1 MIESTLSNN
10 GNNTANSD
18 RDEKSRNKQ
27 NNGTIRCMPQ
37 KIFPLADERIEDLI
51 YPSITYHY
59 SVSKN
64 ARYVYVIGED
74 PTELQS
80 QLFVWDLH
88 RGTARRYSVIDFPS
102 SLQMKHLYEI
112 DALQGILVC
121 CSTGCFYVYAIRF
134 DHSQESV
141 RIQQTL
147 FYQLNNN
154 SHFWSSAR
162 AFSERGIIFMFQHD
176 QIRNFYVAQISLDTP
191 VRSVLLTARMSGL
204 RFCGQPWVDGNYM
217 YLFESASITT
227 YTEIKYL
234 TGRLV
239 RANLHTGELD
249 TVCTKATGNIGSSLP
264 AIRQQQQSLIGRDT
278 TSQQVTNPTKLIR
291 RVKHVGRDGWLW
303 IIAEFVELNDTPTQ
317 DTARCE
323 ICVVEMQTFMWYRLD
338 WLPGCKFDELTLDIT
353 RNGTVVMLRKKMLQ
367 MANQTQVDSFLLF
380 SRNPEPLLKQSFRAL
395 ITYFP
400 TWRSLNWEQLHFFGI
415 PTHLLI
421 P

>member
-1 MIESTLSNN
+1 MIDSTLSNN
-10 GNNTANSD
+10 G
-18 RDEKSRNKQ
+18 
-27 NNGTIRCMPQ
+27 TIRCIPR

-59 SVSKN
+59 SVSRN

-88 RGTARRYSVIDFPS
+88 RGRARRYSVIDFPS

-112 DALQGILVC
+112 DSLQGILVC
-121 CSTGCFYVYAIRF
+121 CSTGCFHVYAVQF
-134 DHSQESV
+134 NHSQELI
-141 RIQQTL
+141 RIRQTL

-162 AFSERGIIFMFQHD
+162 AFSERGIIFVSQHD

-239 RANLHTGELD
+239 RANLHTGELEI
-249 TVCTKATGNIGSSLP
+249 VCTKATGNIGNSLP
-264 AIRQQQQSLIGRDT
+264 AIQQQQQPPIGQDT
-278 TSQQVTNPTKLIR
+278 TSQQVTNPTMLIR

-303 IIAEFVELNDTPTQ
+303 IIAEFVELNDTPNQ

-323 ICVVEMQTFMWYRLD
+323 ICIVEMQTFTWYNLD
-338 WLPGCKFDELTLDIT
+338 WLPGCKFDELTLDVAC
-353 RNGTVVMLRKKMLQ
+353 NGTVVMLRKKMLQ
-367 MANQTQVDSFLLF
+367 MANQAQIDSFLLL
-380 SRNPEPLLKQSFRAL
+380 SRNPETLLKQSFRAL

-400 TWRSLNWEQLHFFGI
+400 TWRSLNWGKLHSFGI